1 MAQCLRGLVLMEDSG
16 WFPAPTYQLTP
27 APEDQA
33 PTLASTEA
41 LQAYGAETHMH
52 AKTVINKIK

>member
-41 LQAYGAETHMH
+41 L
-52 AKTVINKIK
+52 